1 MPGVAAIVNGEK
13 ILINQVAENCISR
26 FGAGMLDTELNRMI
40 LLQALK
46 KAGSSVTE
54 ADLNA
59 EIARAARSNGFLKKD
74 QSVDTAAWLKYVTQN
89 KPKREVF
96 YIEDEVWPTVALK
109 NIVSDA
115 VEVTSED
122 LQKSFEANFG
132 PRVEVLWIEANDHR
146 KALKIWNM
154 ASANPTRD
162 YFGELAHQYSVDPA
176 SMSNYGVVPPIQRH
190 GGRLELEKEAFSL
203 KPGEISKVVQQ
214 GESWVMM
221 FCLGRT
227 EPVVTD
233 LDAVRQDLSEDIL
246 EKKMRIAMAQAFRRL
261 RDHAQIDNFLKG
273 TSQPG
278 RAYIQANRREAKVR

>member
-13 ILINQVAENCISR
+13 ILINRVAEQCITR
-26 FGAGMLDTELNRMI
+26 FGVGMLTTQINRTI
-40 LLQALK
+40 LLQALN
-46 KAGSSVTE
+46 KAGREVSE

-59 EIARAARSNGFLKKD
+59 EIGRAAKSNGFLKKD
-74 QSVDTAAWLKYVTQN
+74 QSIDSASWLKYITDS
-89 KPKREVF
+89 KPEREVF
-96 YIEDEVWPTVALK
+96 YIEDEVWPTCALK
-109 NIVSDA
+109 NLVSGA
-115 VEVTSED
+115 VEVTPED

-132 PRVEVLWIEANDHR
+132 PRVEVLWIESNDHR

-154 ASANPTRD
+154 ASANATRE
-162 YFGELAHQYSVDPA
+162 YFGELAHQYSIDPA

-190 GGRLELEKEAFSL
+190 GGRLELEKEAFNL

-214 GESWVMM
+214 GDSWITM

-233 LDAVRQDLSEDIL
+233 LDAVRQDLSDDIL
-246 EKKMRIAMAQAFRRL
+246 EKKMRISMAQAFRRL
-261 RDHAQIDNFLKG
+261 RDDAQIDNFLKG

-278 RAYIQANRREAKVR
+278 RAYIEANRKKTNLR